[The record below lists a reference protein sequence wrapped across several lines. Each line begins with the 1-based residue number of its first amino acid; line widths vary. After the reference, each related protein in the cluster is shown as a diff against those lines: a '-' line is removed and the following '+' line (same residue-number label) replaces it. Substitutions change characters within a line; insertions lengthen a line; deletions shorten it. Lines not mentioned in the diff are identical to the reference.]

1 MSNLYSSVVSGYN
14 VRVIFYNNE
23 IQIEK
28 YEIPVAVTATHN
40 MTDEE
45 KEIFKNENDITDYQQ
60 RSKLLTDDV
69 ADYSELNKKRS
80 VRRSK
85 QSIYQ
90 LARSNDWDYF
100 ATFTFSSDYRYNF
113 DECRR
118 VFQKFMN
125 NFKNRIRKI
134 EYLAIAEKHK
144 DGAWHYHALIQGDLS
159 DIAVAGIRPGTLT
172 LTQYRKIGRNELELV
187 RDTHKVSN
195 YITKYITKDLI
206 ENLNHKRRYLC
217 SRGLK
222 RPEIKEFRID
232 ENLDIATFIM
242 SNFPEYSASYNKI
255 VEKGGH
261 KINYIQLKKDKPE
274 DLASDKVYYS

>member
-1 MSNLYSSVVSGYN
+1 MSNLFTPVQSGYN

-28 YEIPVAVTATHN
+28 YDIPVAVTATHN
-40 MTDEE
+40 MTQEE
-45 KEIFKNENDITDYQQ
+45 KEIFNNENDITNYQQ
-60 RSKLLTDDV
+60 RLKLPADDV
-69 ADYSELNKKRS
+69 ANYSELNKKRS
-80 VRRSK
+80 IRRSK

-100 ATFTFSSDYRYNF
+100 ATFTFSGDYRYNF
-113 DECRR
+113 DECRK
-118 VFQKFMN
+118 KFTKFLN
-125 NFKNRIRKI
+125 HFRERTFPI

-144 DGAWHYHALIQGDLS
+144 DGAWHYHALIKGDLS

-222 RPEIKEFRID
+222 RPEIREFRID

-255 VEKGGH
+255 VQKGGH
-261 KINYIQLKKDKPE
+261 KINYIQLKKDTPE
-274 DLASDKVYYS
+274 ADY